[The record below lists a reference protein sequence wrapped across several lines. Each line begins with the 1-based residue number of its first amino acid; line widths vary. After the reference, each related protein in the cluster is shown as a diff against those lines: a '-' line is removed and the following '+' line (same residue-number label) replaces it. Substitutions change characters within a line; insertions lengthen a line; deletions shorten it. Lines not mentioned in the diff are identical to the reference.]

1 MANGGV
7 NISNKF
13 LMLSFSS
20 SLFKERCSNEAN
32 VSHVKAYYSIRESYT
47 DGLKIKIHIKFM
59 TIQSSTFNHISYS
72 FATLYILP
80 GPKMSNLNFFFFTS
94 LHEVMLKSAD
104 LCVSAEGPVEVSVGF
119 EFRPV

>member
-1 MANGGV
+1 M
-7 NISNKF
+7 F
-13 LMLSFSS
+13 LMLRHTIPS
-20 SLFKERCSNEAN
+20 
-32 VSHVKAYYSIRESYT
+32 ESYT

-72 FATLYILP
+72 FASLYILP
-80 GPKMSNLNFFFFTS
+80 GPKMSNLNIFFFTS

-119 EFRPV
+119 